1 MNHSLK
7 KLAIQAT
14 RRATTTAG
22 LTKEKKTE
30 PMSTSLKIAKV
41 KRLLMKTVS
50 STVVMT
56 VSRIY

>member
-14 RRATTTAG
+14 RQATTTVG